1 VLIDIFISLIVI
13 FIFVFL
19 YNKIYLYKNK
29 LVTCFIIISISQTML
44 LYAFVVPTAIDRS
57 LSIYLLEKLAQKE
70 GVLPISDF
78 NRIAKVDYFKDM
90 DVVNTRIEEQIAT
103 GSLIIIGDDIILTD
117 KGKFLNKVFHFVK
130 ENLLPK

>member
-1 VLIDIFISLIVI
+1 
-13 FIFVFL
+13 
-19 YNKIYLYKNK
+19 
-29 LVTCFIIISISQTML
+29 ML